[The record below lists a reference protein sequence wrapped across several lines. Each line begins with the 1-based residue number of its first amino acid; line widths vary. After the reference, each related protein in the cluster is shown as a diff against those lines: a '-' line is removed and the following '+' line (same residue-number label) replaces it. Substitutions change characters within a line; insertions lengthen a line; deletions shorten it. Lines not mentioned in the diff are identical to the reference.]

1 MITIITMLIYRVIF
15 KELVLTFL
23 LTVIGLNLL
32 LMMEKILKL
41 SRTVTGLGLTF
52 KNLLVIIL
60 LVQPQ
65 MLVFSIPLG
74 LMLAVLS
81 VYGRMSFENEIMV
94 LRSSGLSLHRL
105 FKPVLYLSLLSLILS
120 FSVSLFL
127 APASLKRLRI
137 EVNSLLSR
145 NAVQA
150 IEPGVFFTAFRG
162 FTLLVDEK
170 KKGGILQNIFIL
182 REKDSGSEA
191 ITAKQ
196 ARIGQDR
203 HGNPVIMLYNGLIHL
218 PSGHSVEVRFREY
231 VMKLPSSEQL
241 IGRRRGEMGIKELY
255 KRANTDEKGREKYV
269 IELFRRFSFPLLI
282 IPVILISCPLSL
294 VSGRGGRL
302 RGVFIGF
309 IIYALYYT
317 ALVYFENL
325 YRTGTIPAVSC
336 WIPIGVFTL
345 ASLYLYWRVSNE

>member
-1 MITIITMLIYRVIF
+1 MITIITMLIYRVVF
-15 KELVLTFL
+15 RELILTFL
-23 LTVIGLNLL
+23 LTIVGLNLL
-32 LMMEKILKL
+32 LMMERILKL

-52 KNLLVIIL
+52 KNLLMIIL

-65 MLVFSIPLG
+65 ILVFSLPLG

-81 VYGRMSFENEIMV
+81 VYGRMTFENETMV

-105 FKPVLYLSLLSLILS
+105 FRPVLYLSLLSLIVS
-120 FSVSLFL
+120 FSVSLFV
-127 APASLKRLRI
+127 APAALKRLRI

-150 IEPGVFFTAFRG
+150 IEPGVFFTALRG

-170 KKGGILQNIFIL
+170 KKGGIVQNIFIL
-182 REKDSGSEA
+182 REKNGGSEA

-196 ARIGQDR
+196 ARIGQDQE
-203 HGNPVIMLYNGLIHL
+203 GNPVMRLYNGLIHL
-218 PSGHSVEVRFREY
+218 PSQHSIEVRFKEY

-241 IGRRRGEMGIKELY
+241 ISRRRGEMGIRELY
-255 KRANTDEKGREKYV
+255 KRANTDEQEREKYV

-282 IPVILISCPLSL
+282 IPVALISCALSL
-294 VSGRGGRL
+294 VSGRSGRL
-302 RGVFIGF
+302 RGVFVGF

-317 ALVYFENL
+317 VLVYSENL
-325 YRTGTIPAVSC
+325 YRTGAVSAVSC
-336 WIPIGVFTL
+336 WIPIGIFTL
-345 ASLYLYWRVSNE
+345 ISFCLYRRVSSE